1 MLNSSKV
8 YWSREAFGPEGLVW
22 TILATEK
29 GVCRFMYPQD
39 KLEDAAGWLE
49 RFKPGAALEENR
61 ELIASLGVLE
71 PLNDY
76 FLGQQ
81 VSFADVP
88 LDMPGT
94 PFQREVWSALRDIP
108 YGEVRTYRDIAIAV
122 DRPQAVRAVG
132 TANGANPVPV
142 IVPCHRVIGSNQTL
156 VGYRGGLKIKDM
168 LLRLEGVK
176 PVEMS
181 GHARF
186 QF

>member
-1 MLNSSKV
+1 MNDSRV
-8 YWSREAFGPEGLVW
+8 YWSREAFGREGLIW
-22 TILATEK
+22 TILATEQ
-29 GVCRFMYPQD
+29 GVCRLMYPQD
-39 KLEDAAGWLE
+39 TLESAAAWLE
-49 RFKPGAALEENR
+49 RFRPGTTLEEND
-61 ELIASLGVLE
+61 EWIDGMGVVEKLKG
-71 PLNDY
+71 Y
-76 FLGQQ
+76 FLGEQ
-81 VSFADVP
+81 VDFSGVP
-88 LDMPGT
+88 LDLFGT
-94 PFQREVWSALRDIP
+94 PFQKEVWSALLMIP
-108 YGEVRTYRDIAIAV
+108 YGEVQTYRDIAAAIG
-122 DRPQAVRAVG
+122 RPKAVRAVG

>member
-1 MLNSSKV
+1 MNDSRV

-22 TILATEK
+22 TILATEQ
-29 GVCRFMYPQD
+29 GVCRLMYPQD
-39 KLEDAAGWLE
+39 TLEGAAAWLN
-49 RFKPGAALEENR
+49 RLKPGAILEENANV
-61 ELIASLGVLE
+61 IAGTGVVEKLKG
-71 PLNDY
+71 Y
-76 FLGQQ
+76 FLGEQ
-81 VSFADVP
+81 VDFSGIP
-88 LDMPGT
+88 LDLSGT
-94 PFQREVWSALRDIP
+94 PFQKEVWSALLMIP
-108 YGEVRTYRDIAIAV
+108 YGEVQTYRDIAAAIGH
-122 DRPQAVRAVG
+122 PKAVRAVG

-142 IVPCHRVIGSNQTL
+142 IVPCHRVIGSNQTM

>member
-1 MLNSSKV
+1 MSDSKV
-8 YWSREAFGPEGLVW
+8 YWRREAFGPEGLEW
-22 TILATEK
+22 TILATEQ
-29 GVCRFMYPQD
+29 GVCRLMYPQD
-39 KLEDAAGWLE
+39 TLEGAAAWLA
-49 RFKPGAALEENR
+49 RFKPGAVLEEDASV
-61 ELIASLGVLE
+61 IADTGVVEQLGA
-71 PLNDY
+71 Y
-76 FLGQQ
+76 FLGEQ
-81 VSFADVP
+81 VDFSEIP
-88 LDMPGT
+88 LDLFGT
-94 PFQREVWSALRDIP
+94 PFQKEVWSALLAIP
-108 YGEVRTYRDIAIAV
+108 FGEVRTYRDIAAAIG
-122 DRPQAVRAVG
+122 RPKAVRAVG